1 MCINCGH
8 HVKELYR
15 EYSPTVLKLSSCNA
29 CNMVVDKYI
38 EYDPI
43 IIIIDLVLLNREA
56 YRHVLFNTDYTFH
69 WKLLVI
75 LEFMEAYWELSFNTK
90 LRSAL
95 NAKTILL
102 DKFYTGDLEYYRTL
116 FQVVCS
122 NAFFFLA
129 IYCFTLFME
138 LRSTSCNKQQ
148 SFNAHFFKRLF
159 NQVMKFITLS
169 SFGIFLFLPSLIWE
183 KFGTEEYH
191 FLFVIIYTA
200 LSQLVAYTVFCK
212 CSKTWSIFVILC
224 AYGIKI
230 KASSLCKLIFG
241 LYNL

>member
-1 MCINCGH
+1 
-8 HVKELYR
+8 
-15 EYSPTVLKLSSCNA
+15 
-29 CNMVVDKYI
+29 
-38 EYDPI
+38 
-43 IIIIDLVLLNREA
+43 
-56 YRHVLFNTDYTFH
+56 
-69 WKLLVI
+69 
-75 LEFMEAYWELSFNTK
+75 
-90 LRSAL
+90 
-95 NAKTILL
+95 
-102 DKFYTGDLEYYRTL
+102 
-116 FQVVCS
+116 
-122 NAFFFLA
+122 
-129 IYCFTLFME
+129 ME

-200 LSQLVAYTVFCK
+200 LSQLVAYTGKWQTKGCFVYTWKTLFFVSVFCK

-241 LYNL
+241 LYNLWTVFIVHFITLYYIVLHSYMQNIFVTEKEKFVKLTYVH